1 MTDFTPIASAIIT
14 LLATVI
20 TAFVIPM
27 IRARLT
33 NEKLAEVQL
42 WVTVAVK
49 AAEQLFRGHDQGQA
63 KKQFVVDSLAKHGF
77 TIDADQLDQMIEA
90 AVNELPKLLAPTTE
104 KSQPDQ

>member
-1 MTDFTPIASAIIT
+1 MTDLTSIASAIVT
-14 LLATVI
+14 LLVAVI

-27 IRARLT
+27 LRAKLT

-42 WVTVAVK
+42 WVTVAVR
-49 AAEQLFRGHDQGQA
+49 AAEQLFNGHDQGQA

-90 AVNELPKLLAPTTE
+90 AVNELPKLLAPAIE
-104 KSQPDQ
+104 KTQSDR